1 MSKYVTIKLLNLKT
15 KNLESSQ
22 NILTLCLEG
31 KTTQITVDFSTEDK
45 TTEDKII
52 EDFSTE
58 AMETRRK

>member
-22 NILTLCLEG
+22 NIVTLCLEG
-31 KTTQITVDFSTEDK
+31 KTTQIIVDFSTEDK